1 MAAAYFD
8 LLVRVQSGDK
18 QAEEELWLEFRPA
31 IENLCRCPDYEEEET
46 DLNIFFL
53 KLTRGM
59 KLHKFR
65 GADNKQI
72 AGYIHKCLA
81 NALSD
86 LRSHY
91 KAPNKL
97 PLEISAN
104 WLTNQDPFEVVAVRI
119 LAAQLLQSLTPRQ
132 RQVLLGKYDGHSNA
146 AIAAQLGGIT
156 SQAVG
161 GLKRRATRKLKKIYQ
176 RGLYFNSARGLDILR
191 GFLTK

>member
-1 MAAAYFD
+1 MTAYFD

-18 QAEEELWLEFRPA
+18 QAIKELWLEFRPA
-31 IENLCRCPDYEEEET
+31 IENLCRRPDYEEEET

-65 GADNKQI
+65 GTDNKQI

-91 KAPNKL
+91 QAPNKL
-97 PLEISAN
+97 PPEINAN
-104 WLTNQDPFEVVAVRI
+104 WLTNQDPLEVVEVRI

-132 RQVLLGKYDGHSNA
+132 RQVLLGQCYGHSNA
-146 AIAAQLGGIT
+146 AIAAQLGGGIT

-161 GLKRRATRKLKKIYQ
+161 GLKRRARRKLKKIYQ
-176 RGLYFNSARGLDILR
+176 RGFI
-191 GFLTK
+191 F